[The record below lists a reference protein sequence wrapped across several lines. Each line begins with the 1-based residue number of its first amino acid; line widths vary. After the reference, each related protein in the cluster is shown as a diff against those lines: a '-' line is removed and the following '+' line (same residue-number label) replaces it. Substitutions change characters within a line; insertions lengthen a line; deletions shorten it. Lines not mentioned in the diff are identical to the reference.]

1 MRMMVRLEAGYQLSF
16 IEGSPG
22 TGQDLILRDWA
33 HGS

>member
-1 MRMMVRLEAGYQLSF
+1 MRMMVRLETGYPLSF

-22 TGQDLILRDWA
+22 TGQGLLSRDWA